1 MTGIVSASATGQTT
15 YVDNG
20 TSTTYTL
27 QTGDSL
33 YIKQGT
39 FTGNINDWNNG
50 GKVTVAGGATFKP
63 SGVNGYRSKYV
74 IYGTAILPSLQTEKG
89 FSLQNYGVITV
100 NGGTQMNGSAQNW
113 YNYAGGTITFNSSVA
128 LNVNGGNI
136 SNDGDIIING
146 EFNINSSSTVTNTRN
161 LTISSNFNSNGGTIT
176 NYSDIAV
183 TGDFKFNSNSTIINK
198 KSLTIGGSFSSS
210 NGTVTNEGMFYAK
223 KTITFGGGTVT
234 NTCRLVAD
242 EGITINNSST
252 KVYNNGI
259 LWATSSKNAS
269 SFTNSGTIYSSDN
282 GVIKTGSFTNYGK
295 ITGNGFMY
303 ITGKSTLG
311 SSASVGQSGTTTDV
325 LKIYTVNRTNT
336 SQVFDDQWGTVY
348 ANAKYTVIAAPDT
361 VGTSN
366 YSCSVQYVQY
376 VILPVT
382 WDDFTVTVSAGI
394 PVVNWSV
401 RFDEGT
407 TFLVQ
412 RSFNG
417 KDFSAVAN
425 IPADINQTNY
435 RFNDNTVG
443 SDVSG
448 TIYYRICAAEPDG
461 QLKYSEIRTIT
472 LNSTVSLATL
482 RGLPNPFTGNFTLEY
497 QSAQKGT
504 VTVRVFDVNGQV
516 KLMKQFVV
524 SSGKNAMLVSGTSGW
539 KSGIYMVQ
547 VLAENGGIAAGKII
561 KQ

>member
-1 MTGIVSASATGQTT
+1 MAGIVSATATGQTT

-20 TSTTYTL
+20 TSATYTL

-39 FTGNINDWNNG
+39 FTGTVNDWNKG
-50 GKVTVAGGATFKP
+50 GKVTVAGGAAFKP
-63 SGVNGYRSKYV
+63 SGVNGYRSVYT

-89 FSLQNYGVITV
+89 FSLRNYGTLTV
-100 NGGTQMNGSAQNW
+100 NGGTQMNSSAQDW
-113 YNYAGGTITFNSSVA
+113 YNYAGGAITFNSPVA
-128 LNVNGGNI
+128 LNVNGGSI
-136 SNDGDIIING
+136 TNDGTIVVNG
-146 EFNINSSSTVTNTRN
+146 DFSINSNATVISSKP
-161 LTISSNFNSNGGTIT
+161 LTITGNLNSNKGDIT
-176 NYSDIAV
+176 NYSDMV
-183 TGDFKFNSNSTIINK
+183 VNGDFNFNSNSTMINK
-198 KSLTIGGSFSSS
+198 KSLTIGGNFNGS
-210 NGTVTNEGMFYAK
+210 NGTVTNEGMFYAEK
-223 KTITFGGGTVT
+223 KITFGGGTVT
-234 NTCRLVAD
+234 NTCRLIAD
-242 EGITINNSST
+242 EGITINNSGT

-259 LWATSSKNAS
+259 LWATGSKNAA

-311 SSASVGQSGTTTDV
+311 SGASVGQNGATADV
-325 LKIYTVNRTNT
+325 LKIYTVNRSNT

-348 ANAKYTVIAAPDT
+348 ANAKYAVIAAPDT
-361 VGTSN
+361 VGTSS
-366 YSCSVQYVQY
+366 YSCSVQYVQS

-382 WDDFTVTVSAGI
+382 WDDFTVTVSAGV
-394 PVVNWSV
+394 PVVSWSV
-401 RFDEGT
+401 HFDAGT

-425 IPADINQTNY
+425 IPAGVSQTSY
-435 RFNDNTVG
+435 RFDDNTVG
-443 SDVSG
+443 NDVSG
-448 TIYYRICAAEPDG
+448 TIYYRICATEPNG

-472 LNSTVSLATL
+472 LNSKASGTAL

-497 QSAQKGT
+497 QSAQKAV
-504 VTVRVFDVNGQV
+504 VTVRVSDINGQV
-516 KLMKQFVV
+516 KLMKQFAV
-524 SSGKNAMLVSGTSGW
+524 SSGKNTMLVSGTSGW

-547 VLAENGGIAAGKII
+547 VLAENGGVVTGKIM